1 MTRKDKDALRRALV
15 AARALD
21 AQTAQAVDTMLK
33 SRTWQEAAEYAA
45 YHCQM
50 KVLRLRPWMTP
61 PMLWHDEVDPEGRYG
76 GHGAGGGLASEDAGA
91 RNLDLRAG
99 PACSDRARR
108 GRSSSA
114 RGLTKKKTPPGNPQR
129 G

>member
-33 SRTWQEAAEYAA
+33 SRTWQEAAESAA

-61 PMLWHDEVDPEGRYG
+61 PMLSHDEVDPEGRYG
-76 GHGAGGGLASEDAGA
+76 GTAEEVGLRRRMLA
-91 RNLDLRAG
+91 LDLSLFEPNPLEAIAAAEAKAAE
-99 PACSDRARR
+99 PAV
-108 GRSSSA
+108 
-114 RGLTKKKTPPGNPQR
+114 
-129 G
+129 

>member
-50 KVLRLRPWMTP
+50 RVLKLRPWQTP
-61 PMLWHDEVDPEGRYG
+61 PMISHDEIDPEGRYG
-76 GHGAGGGLASEDAGA
+76 GTEQEVGLRQKMLALGVSIFEPDPLAA
-91 RNLDLRAG
+91 IERAEAEAAA
-99 PACSDRARR
+99 PAA
-108 GRSSSA
+108 
-114 RGLTKKKTPPGNPQR
+114 
-129 G
+129 